1 MRVLYGVSIGQTA
14 QATQAAL
21 GSDPTTPLAALIEAA
36 RSGDGAAF
44 ETLLG
49 SRVDRTYRTARA
61 ILGNDADA
69 RDAVQE
75 AWLAVWR
82 QLPRLREPASFEGW
96 LDRILLN
103 ACRTA
108 LRRRGRV
115 REIPMAAEHDGRTWS
130 GEPEQ
135 VAERDMV
142 ERAFQ
147 RLTADQRAILV
158 LHHLQRRPVAEIAH
172 VLGVPEGT
180 VKWRLHAAR
189 AALDR
194 ALEHDR

>member
-21 GSDPTTPLAALIEAA
+21 GIDPTTPLAALIEAA

-158 LHHLQRRPVAEIAH
+158 LHHLQRRPVAEIAQ